1 MSSDSFLASNPAGR
15 IEALLDPGSFREIVQ
30 EARGAL
36 TAGTGTVGGTA
47 VTIAATDRDVAGGSF
62 GVVESQALSALLQ
75 QSRTAGT
82 PVILCLDSAGARLD
96 EGLPALGAF
105 RQLYRHF
112 LDLRL
117 AGVSTLAILGRDC
130 FGGASML
137 AAACGRRVYS
147 AASRL
152 AMSGPAVIQA
162 LGGRQELD
170 AEDAEAVT
178 ALMGGA
184 ARVRLLPADRLCTDT
199 PGDFRQAVLGW
210 TDQRDAESQ
219 LDLREQHNH
228 LGTRLLE
235 RGMAPSP
242 QSNAET
248 APPAALLEV
257 VPPGFQARTIDGVL
271 IGRTTKT
278 SPDTFFGLV
287 TREPVGALALWTL
300 AGVCLS
306 AADSRPDEAVMLLLD
321 APGQAPTL
329 RDERV
334 MLSQYV
340 AHLALVLAHLSHAYP
355 DGCSIYFTLV
365 ATRAGDALSRYD
377 ALVDSALGAALAE
390 GATLSHHHG
399 VGSSKAHW
407 LDAEL
412 GGGLETLRR
421 VRGAWDPDR
430 LLNPGTFEALR
441 AAPDVKPRE
450 PLPGIDALS
459 GIATFR
465 GDTQLSEIQS
475 AAHAKGFSLGLA
487 GPLPA
492 LTLDDFVARGLP
504 GLPDPFSDPVR
515 GSVCGL
521 EARGGVARF
530 RLLATPRR
538 ATGPNLA
545 ALCVGAGGEIARVE
559 SASLALVRQGAL
571 RSDAAF
577 VSTPLA
583 ADERAAWQRIV
594 DAFR

>member
-1 MSSDSFLASNPAGR
+1 MSSDSFSAGNPAGR
-15 IEALLDPGSFREIVQ
+15 VAALLDPGSFREIAQ

-47 VTIAATDRDVAGGSF
+47 VAIAATDPDIAGGSF

-75 QSRTAGT
+75 QSRTDGV

-117 AGVSTLAILGRDC
+117 AGVSTLAVLGRDC

-170 AEDAEAVT
+170 AEDAQAVT

-184 ARVRLLPADRLCTDT
+184 ARVRLQPTDRLCADRS
-199 PGDFRQAVLGW
+199 GEFRQAVLEW
-210 TDQRDAESQ
+210 MVQRDAEPQ
-219 LDLREQHNH
+219 LDLRKQHNQ

-242 QSNAET
+242 LSNAEP

-271 IGRTTKT
+271 IGRTTKN

-287 TREPVGALALWTL
+287 SREPVGALALWTL
-300 AGVCLS
+300 AGACLS
-306 AADSRPDEAVMLLLD
+306 AADSWPDEAVMLLLD

-329 RDERV
+329 RDERI

-340 AHLALVLAHLSHAYP
+340 AHLALVLSHL
-355 DGCSIYFTLV
+355 
-365 ATRAGDALSRYD
+365 
-377 ALVDSALGAALAE
+377 
-390 GATLSHHHG
+390 
-399 VGSSKAHW
+399 
-407 LDAEL
+407 
-412 GGGLETLRR
+412 R
-421 VRGAWDPDR
+421 VRGHRVTLQVLGEAAGGIYVALAAPATR
-430 LLNPGTFEALR
+430 VVALPGANVQMLAPAAMARAIGRHSARGDVDDYLR
-441 AAPDVKPRE
+441 AGVV
-450 PLPGIDALS
+450 
-459 GIATFR
+459 
-465 GDTQLSEIQS
+465 DTI
-475 AAHAKGFSLGLA
+475 
-487 GPLPA
+487 
-492 LTLDDFVARGLP
+492 
-504 GLPDPFSDPVR
+504 
-515 GSVCGL
+515 
-521 EARGGVARF
+521 
-530 RLLATPRR
+530 
-538 ATGPNLA
+538 
-545 ALCVGAGGEIARVE
+545 I
-559 SASLALVRQGAL
+559 
-571 RSDAAF
+571 
-577 VSTPLA
+577 
-583 ADERAAWQRIV
+583 
-594 DAFR
+594 

>member
-47 VTIAATDRDVAGGSF
+47 VTIAATDRNVAGGSF

-170 AEDAEAVT
+170 AEDALAVT

-184 ARVRLLPADRLCTDT
+184 ARVRLQPTDRLSADSS
-199 PGDFRQAVLGW
+199 GDFRQAVLEW
-210 TDQRDAESQ
+210 MPQRDTESQ
-219 LDLREQHNH
+219 LDLRKQHNQ

-242 QSNAET
+242 MSNTEP

-340 AHLALVLAHLSHAYP
+340 AHLALVLAHL
-355 DGCSIYFTLV
+355 
-365 ATRAGDALSRYD
+365 
-377 ALVDSALGAALAE
+377 
-390 GATLSHHHG
+390 
-399 VGSSKAHW
+399 
-407 LDAEL
+407 
-412 GGGLETLRR
+412 R
-421 VRGAWDPDR
+421 VRGHRVTLQVLGEAAGGIYVALAAPATR
-430 LLNPGTFEALR
+430 VVALPGANVQMLPPAAMARVIGRHSVRGNVDDYLR
-441 AAPDVKPRE
+441 AGVV
-450 PLPGIDALS
+450 
-459 GIATFR
+459 
-465 GDTQLSEIQS
+465 DTI
-475 AAHAKGFSLGLA
+475 
-487 GPLPA
+487 
-492 LTLDDFVARGLP
+492 
-504 GLPDPFSDPVR
+504 
-515 GSVCGL
+515 
-521 EARGGVARF
+521 
-530 RLLATPRR
+530 
-538 ATGPNLA
+538 
-545 ALCVGAGGEIARVE
+545 I
-559 SASLALVRQGAL
+559 
-571 RSDAAF
+571 
-577 VSTPLA
+577 
-583 ADERAAWQRIV
+583 
-594 DAFR
+594 

>member
-170 AEDAEAVT
+170 AEDAQAVT

-184 ARVRLLPADRLCTDT
+184 ARVRLQPTDRLSADSS
-199 PGDFRQAVLGW
+199 GDFRQAVLEW
-210 TDQRDAESQ
+210 MAQRDTESQ
-219 LDLREQHNH
+219 LDLRKQHNQ

-242 QSNAET
+242 MSNTEP

-340 AHLALVLAHLSHAYP
+340 AHLALVLAHL
-355 DGCSIYFTLV
+355 
-365 ATRAGDALSRYD
+365 
-377 ALVDSALGAALAE
+377 
-390 GATLSHHHG
+390 
-399 VGSSKAHW
+399 
-407 LDAEL
+407 
-412 GGGLETLRR
+412 R
-421 VRGAWDPDR
+421 VRGHRVTLQVLGEAAGGIYVALAAPATR
-430 LLNPGTFEALR
+430 VVALPGANVQLLPPAAMARVIGRHSVRGNVDDYLR
-441 AAPDVKPRE
+441 AGV
-450 PLPGIDALS
+450 IDT
-459 GIATFR
+459 I
-465 GDTQLSEIQS
+465 I
-475 AAHAKGFSLGLA
+475 
-487 GPLPA
+487 
-492 LTLDDFVARGLP
+492 
-504 GLPDPFSDPVR
+504 
-515 GSVCGL
+515 
-521 EARGGVARF
+521 
-530 RLLATPRR
+530 
-538 ATGPNLA
+538 
-545 ALCVGAGGEIARVE
+545 
-559 SASLALVRQGAL
+559 
-571 RSDAAF
+571 
-577 VSTPLA
+577 
-583 ADERAAWQRIV
+583 
-594 DAFR
+594 